1 MSSKTNCSPTPVL
14 DNSDMATTAAAA
26 HRLEPRTLA
35 RHVRIAA
42 AGLVAAVGLGLG
54 GLTTSPVSAQAAETA
69 VVFPFELL
77 DSAQEGELFPKVRPE
92 ETKRLALLTADL
104 TSRLQATGRYAPV
117 ATDPLAAD
125 IKAAAPIHRCNGCEA
140 DLAKKAGAALAVVGV
155 VQKFSDTLLSVNIQI
170 SEAATGKVRAAYS
183 AGIQGNTDEA
193 WLRGVSYIVR
203 NRIATQGASP

>member
-1 MSSKTNCSPTPVL
+1 
-14 DNSDMATTAAAA
+14 MATTAAAA